1 MTAPLET
8 EIRTERLLLRPLAA
22 SDAPA
27 IERLAGDE
35 RVSRLTARLPHPY
48 PAGAAEA
55 FIATA
60 LGQERGGA
68 GRWFAITRADGPDA
82 LLGVIGLE
90 ADDDGTVEIGYWL
103 GVPAWGQG
111 LMSEAVPAVFAFARQ
126 WRPGARIA
134 ARTFPENVAS
144 QRVLEKAGFRRDGV
158 GVCQAPA
165 RDRKTVRNAP
175 LFVFAPDETA

>member
-35 RVSRLTARLPHPY
+35 RVARLTARLPHPY
-48 PAGAAEA
+48 PAGAAED
-55 FIATA
+55 FIAMT
-60 LGQERGGA
+60 LGQARADA
-68 GRWFAITRADGPDA
+68 GRWFAITRQDEPDA

-90 ADDDGTVEIGYWL
+90 ADDAGTVEIGYWL

-111 LMSEAVPAVFAFARQ
+111 LMSEAVPTVVSFARQ

-134 ARTFPENVAS
+134 AHTFPENVAS

-158 GVCQAPA
+158 GVCEAPA
-165 RDRKTVRNAP
+165 RDCRTVRNAP